1 MTDGTGPA
9 LGLSIGATNLAAVTA
24 DNAITRKPVLTLYRQ
39 RPPEVGVPA
48 ENPRLGEPG
57 LVIGDFVDRVGDQAG
72 IVAADGSVHR
82 SEALIADALR
92 ALAYAATDG
101 RALPDH
107 VAVTYPAHWPSA
119 AVDTLGESLGRVSE
133 WSNLAQPLLVI
144 PDAAAALFAAR
155 AHPGIPAAGTVA
167 VCDFGGSGTNIT
179 LMEAAG
185 DYRALA
191 PTVRHRD
198 FSGNLIDQALLTAV
212 MANLPAGDPY
222 DRPSTLARGSLGR
235 LRADCRSAKEQLSV
249 SAVAGPAEELASVH
263 GDFRLT
269 RNELDEVIRDPL
281 DQYLAVLRET
291 LERNGIRDLSAVL
304 AAGGI
309 ANIPAVI
316 TLMSASLRVPV
327 VTNPRPQLTPA
338 IGAAL
343 RAARGPDAAAITMAG
358 PAPAREAGTATATAQ
373 AAAWPRRSV
382 SRPAPADPE
391 TVIRAV
397 PQAEPEYGA
406 DPVPDPVPEPEPE
419 PGPNRSRW
427 HRRLPAMAAIGGLVV
442 LLLAGVAV
450 AVALTSG
457 TPGTQ
462 ATTTSTSPRTSAAP
476 ATPPPPAA
484 PEAAPPSPP
493 DASPPAMTET
503 PGTTVPPAVPQ
514 AHAPRPAAP
523 LAPKAP
529 LAPAVPGIPELP
541 PIPGINEPIPGL
553 DRLNQILQEFTG
565 GAGLGGILRTG
576 Q

>member
-1 MTDGTGPA
+1 MTDGTRPA

-57 LVIGDFVDRVGDQAG
+57 LVIGDFVDRVGDPAG

-82 SEALIADALR
+82 GEALIADALR

-101 RALPDH
+101 RALPDR

-249 SAVAGPAEELASVH
+249 SAVASLAGELPSMH

-269 RNELDEVIRDPL
+269 RSELDEVIRDSL
-281 DQYLAVLRET
+281 DRFLTVLRET
-291 LERNGIRDLSAVL
+291 LDRNGIRDLSAVL

-309 ANIPAVI
+309 ANIPAVV
-316 TLMSASLRVPV
+316 TTMSASLRVPV

-343 RAARGPDAAAITMAG
+343 RAARGPDAAATTMAG
-358 PAPAREAGTATATAQ
+358 PAPARETGTATATAQ
-373 AAAWPRRSV
+373 TAAWPRRSV

-391 TVIRAV
+391 TAIRAV
-397 PQAEPEYGA
+397 PQAEPES
-406 DPVPDPVPEPEPE
+406 VPEPEPPPE
-419 PGPNRSRW
+419 PGPNRTRW
-427 HRRLPAMAAIGGLVV
+427 HRRLPATAAIGGLVV

-457 TPGTQ
+457 KPGTQ
-462 ATTTSTSPRTSAAP
+462 ATTTS
-476 ATPPPPAA
+476 PAA
-484 PEAAPPSPP
+484 G
-493 DASPPAMTET
+493 PPAMTET
-503 PGTTVPPAVPQ
+503 PDPTVPPAVPQ

-529 LAPAVPGIPELP
+529 AVPRIPELP
-541 PIPGINEPIPGL
+541 PIPGVNEPIPGL
-553 DRLNQILQEFTG
+553 DRLNQILQEFMG